1 MDFSNFF
8 INDVKII
15 LPELFLVTSILSL
28 VIHGVLLTA
37 NPKYNYPLINKSIS
51 WLSILILLWT
61 LFLLYNN
68 PINFRIIFNNTFI
81 HDDLTIFSQSTI
93 IISSIACLIISQD
106 YIKNYR
112 LNSYEYYL
120 LILFAILGLVLLT
133 SSYDLI
139 SAYLAIEMQS
149 LSFYALA
156 AFKRKSAFSTEAG
169 LKYFILGAFSSGLIL
184 FGSSLIYGFTGVTN
198 FEYIYCLMNEILWP
212 FKSVGFELYS
222 YNTVIMVA
230 NAFLAVGLLFK
241 LAAAPFHM
249 WSPDVY
255 EGAPTSSTAIFAIV
269 PKIAILVLF
278 ARVFENSLFSSVC
291 LWKNIVLFCAISSV
305 LVGSFIAL
313 KQRKI
318 KRLIAYSAISHVGY
332 LLIAFGLGTFIG
344 LQSLFFYILVYMIT
358 GICIWSIVMSVELQS
373 NTSRNLSDL
382 SLLIKANPVL
392 AATFSIAIFS
402 LAGVPPLAGFYAKMQ
417 IFLASIEAGLYFI
430 ATIGILSSV
439 ISTFYYIR
447 IIKTVSFEKVSMWN
461 FYPPITQLKSI
472 VLGVSFFLIIFLFVS
487 PNLFGL
493 WAYKM
498 TAALI

>member
-198 FEYIYCLMNEILWP
+198 FEYIYFLMNEILWP

-291 LWKNIVLFCAISSV
+291 L
-305 LVGSFIAL
+305 
-313 KQRKI
+313 
-318 KRLIAYSAISHVGY
+318 
-332 LLIAFGLGTFIG
+332 
-344 LQSLFFYILVYMIT
+344 
-358 GICIWSIVMSVELQS
+358 
-373 NTSRNLSDL
+373 
-382 SLLIKANPVL
+382 
-392 AATFSIAIFS
+392 
-402 LAGVPPLAGFYAKMQ
+402 
-417 IFLASIEAGLYFI
+417 
-430 ATIGILSSV
+430 
-439 ISTFYYIR
+439 
-447 IIKTVSFEKVSMWN
+447 
-461 FYPPITQLKSI
+461 
-472 VLGVSFFLIIFLFVS
+472 
-487 PNLFGL
+487 
-493 WAYKM
+493 
-498 TAALI
+498 